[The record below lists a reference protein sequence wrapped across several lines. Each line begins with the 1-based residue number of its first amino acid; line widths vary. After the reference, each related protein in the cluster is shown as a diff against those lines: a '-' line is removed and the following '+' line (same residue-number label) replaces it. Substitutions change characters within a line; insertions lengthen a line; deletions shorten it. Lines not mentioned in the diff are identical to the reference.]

1 MKKLYNLVFIKLYIV
16 VIFIL
21 LIFSAY
27 ILNTKYHA
35 YQTNTTEQ
43 VVYNQIKE
51 ISSFI
56 DDINDERINALEY
69 TIQHGRVQY
78 TKLVQLQD
86 KTENKL
92 KNLADT
98 LDKKY
103 QQQIYQALN
112 TLRDIHTAISLNDTK
127 AKQMVIY
134 QYHKKIIQPF
144 INIVTLLGF
153 EQDNQVLK
161 NFIFTYVDL
170 LRLQENNNFENLIVY
185 QHLLDGTPLSSFE
198 KDILQ
203 NIIDTDKLIDVAQI
217 AQDNTKGDLF
227 KYISMLPSPSEY
239 DDIIDTYRKKALD
252 SQSSID
258 IDSVNWL
265 GKIAQRDQYLQKA
278 KNSLLDRI
286 KELLNSSK
294 NTNNIY
300 SFALIMLIISLIYLL
315 VKVLNLHKK
324 EIQRQEID
332 EETLKDIEL
341 IFDKQEQKQLK
352 KLIEGGKLGLIY
364 KFLIKSIKDA
374 NQTKD
379 IFLAS
384 MSHEIRTPLNGILGF
399 TQLLN
404 DTDLNKEQREY
415 TNIIE
420 KSSNHLISIVNDIL
434 DLSKIKA
441 HKVEIENIEFDPIE
455 HFEIAV
461 ESYAAKASQ
470 AHIDFNLFVDPMLP
484 TKLVGDPTKLSQV
497 LVNLVSNAIKFTP
510 ENGEVNVNIEVIS
523 QNKKECKVRFS
534 VKDTGIGISPQQ
546 QKKIFEAFSQADVS
560 TSRKYGGTGLG
571 LNISFKLIDMMGSE
585 LKLNS
590 DISKGSEFYFEL
602 NMKKT
607 AGSSL
612 RIVEDSSHLR
622 VGIISRAEDLESTL
636 NQNLHK
642 YILFTKAD
650 VISYTTEQFDELLLD
665 NDANLPDIIFVD
677 YRYNKREGELDKY
690 LNLPCR
696 MVLIASSSYKQQ
708 LKKYEDKISKI
719 IYIPINFTKTINAIT
734 TQSSIVSTNKE
745 KLYFKDVH
753 VLVAEDNSINQKLI
767 LNILNKMGIEVT
779 IVDNGQEAVEYRME
793 NEYDLIFMDIQMP
806 VMGGEEA
813 TAKIISYERMYHKK
827 HIPIIA
833 LTANAL
839 VSDKVKYISLGMNGY
854 LSKPIDL
861 DELQDIL
868 VEYCEDK
875 ISNSQA

>member
-16 VIFIL
+16 VILIL
-21 LIFSAY
+21 LVFSAY
-27 ILNTKYHA
+27 ILNTRYHS
-35 YQTNTTEQ
+35 YETNKKELN
-43 VVYNQIKE
+43 VYKQIKE
-51 ISSFI
+51 INNFI
-56 DDINDERINALEY
+56 DNVNEERINALEY

-78 TKLVQLQD
+78 KKLIKLED
-86 KTENKL
+86 KTQTSL
-92 KNLADT
+92 KNLANI
-98 LDKKY
+98 LDNKY
-103 QQQIYQALN
+103 QKQIYQALN
-112 TLRDIHTAISLNDTK
+112 TLRDIHTAISLNDK
-127 AKQMVIY
+127 KSKSLVIY
-134 QYHKKIIQPF
+134 EYHKKIIQPF
-144 INIVTLLGF
+144 INILTLIGF
-153 EQDNQVLK
+153 EQTNQVLK
-161 NFIFTYVDL
+161 NFIFTYADIA
-170 LRLQENNNFENLIVY
+170 RLEENNNFENILVY
-185 QHLLDGTPLSSFE
+185 QHLLNGTPLTTFE

-203 NIIDTDKLIDVAQI
+203 NIIETDKLIDVAQI

-239 DDIIDTYRKKALD
+239 DEIIDTYRKKVL
-252 SQSSID
+252 SSKSKID
-258 IDSVNWL
+258 IDSVDWL
-265 GKIAQRDQYLQKA
+265 GKISARAEYLTKA

-286 KELLNSSK
+286 QELLSSSK
-294 NTNNIY
+294 NTNSIY
-300 SFALIMLIISLIYLL
+300 SFVLIALIISLIYLL
-315 VKVLNLHKK
+315 IKVINLHKK

-332 EETLKDIEL
+332 KETLKDIEL

-352 KLIEGGKLGLIY
+352 KLIDSGKLGLIY

-420 KSSNHLISIVNDIL
+420 KSSEHLIAIVNDIL
-434 DLSKIKA
+434 DLSKLKA

-455 HFEIAV
+455 QFEIAV

-470 AHIDFNLFVDPMLP
+470 AQINFNLFVDPMLP
-484 TKLVGDPTKLSQV
+484 TQLVGDPTKISQV

-510 ENGEVNVNIEVIS
+510 ANGEVNVNIEVIS
-523 QNKKECKVRFS
+523 QNKKECKIRFS
-534 VKDTGIGISPQQ
+534 VKDTGIGISPKQ

-602 NMKKT
+602 NMQKT
-607 AGSSL
+607 NISSL
-612 RIVEDSSHLR
+612 RIVEDSSHLK

-636 NQNLHK
+636 NQNLYK

-650 VISYTTEQFDELLLD
+650 VISYTTQQFDEILLEKEPK
-665 NDANLPDIIFVD
+665 LPDVLFID

-690 LNLPCR
+690 LNLSCR
-696 MVLIASSSYKQQ
+696 IVLIASTAHKQK
-708 LKKYEDKISKI
+708 LKDYEDKISKV
-719 IYIPINFTKTINAIT
+719 IYIPVNFTKTINAIT
-734 TQSSIVSTNKE
+734 TQPSVVTTKE

-779 IVDNGQEAVEYRME
+779 IVENGQEAVEYRME

-806 VMGGEEA
+806 VMGGVEA
-813 TAKIISYERMYHKK
+813 TAKILSYERMYHKK

-839 VSDKVKYISLGMNGY
+839 SSDKAQYLSAGMSGY

-875 ISNSQA
+875 MGNSQA